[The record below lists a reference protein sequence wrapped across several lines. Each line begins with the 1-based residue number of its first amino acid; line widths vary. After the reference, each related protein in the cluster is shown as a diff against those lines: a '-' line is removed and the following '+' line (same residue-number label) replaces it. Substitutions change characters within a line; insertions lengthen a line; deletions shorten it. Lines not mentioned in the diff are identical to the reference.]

1 MNVVVSFAMSCWGM
15 LVTHVFQSA
24 WSKPR
29 YSCFK
34 QKAKRSVLVSTLG
47 RIKHQGYQN
56 ELFIVCA
63 ITHYQEA

>member
-1 MNVVVSFAMSCWGM
+1 MNVVSFAMSCWGL
-15 LVTHVFQSA
+15 LVAHASFIRVV
-24 WSKPR
+24 KPR
-29 YSCFK
+29 YYCIK